1 MDHIEHDNE
10 LKHYGVV
17 GMKWG
22 VRRGNKAK
30 RRQTTAVNA
39 LNKMTDLQDERIK
52 NYNKS
57 FSKSN
62 PTTSKPSAEEKR
74 LASEFRRNTGRKAD
88 AKKHYSKAYSKATKK
103 ANKLNQKAVD
113 KNLKAAKLQKKAL
126 EKEVKATN
134 EKQHQKAR
142 KIQFKANE
150 LNLQA
155 AKLEKKGAKWE
166 KKMESAFTNVSIK
179 DVDPAV
185 IEAGKKY
192 AYMLMK

>member
-30 RRQTTAVNA
+30 RHQTTALNA
-39 LNKMTDLQDERIK
+39 LNKMIDLQDERVK
-52 NYNKS
+52 TYNKN
-57 FSKSN
+57 FDKSN

-74 LASEFRRNTGRKAD
+74 LYSEFRKNTGNKAN
-88 AKKHYSKAYSKATKK
+88 AKKHYSKAFTKATKK

-134 EKQHQKAR
+134 EKQYQKAR

-155 AKLEKKGAKWE
+155 AKLEKKGKKWE
-166 KKMESAFTNVSIK
+166 KKMESAFSNVSIK
-179 DVDPAV
+179 DVNPVA

-192 AYMLMK
+192 AYMLTK